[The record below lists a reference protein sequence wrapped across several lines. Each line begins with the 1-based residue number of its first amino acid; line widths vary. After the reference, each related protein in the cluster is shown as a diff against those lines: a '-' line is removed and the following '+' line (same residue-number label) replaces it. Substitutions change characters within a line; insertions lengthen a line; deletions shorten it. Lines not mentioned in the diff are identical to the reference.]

1 MSPPHVVVL
10 GLGTAGAA
18 AAAACAQRGL
28 RVTGID
34 ARALDATGA
43 SWVNGVPAWA
53 FDAVGLARPR
63 PPERLG
69 GGTPFH
75 LVAGWSGPRMRTT
88 GVLEVDMRALT
99 RRLLDLAADHGCEL
113 RGETR
118 VRQVCDH
125 EIHLVGAPEP
135 LRAGVVIDAT
145 GLSGVG
151 LLRQRPPSRDDL
163 CVAAQGV
170 YDLANRAGAD
180 AFLEH
185 HQVGEGEIVCFTG
198 VAGGYS
204 VVNMRVHGDTVSVLT
219 GSIPALGNPSGV
231 ELLQKVL
238 QENPWIG
245 PRRFGG
251 SRAIPL
257 ARPLDIVGWGRA
269 IAVGDAAN
277 MVWAPHGSGV
287 AQQLLAADLL
297 ARTLADGGDPW
308 TFNVDWQRTHGA
320 LLASADLLRRA
331 TTALDPTWLAPMIER
346 GVLSPELANDALLQR
361 PTRPPAAA
369 VARAARG
376 LLRLPAVARTLG
388 PALARGPLLEAHHRR
403 YPSRPSGLTS
413 WRARRA
419 WIVGHG

>member
-1 MSPPHVVVL
+1 MSGPHVVVL

-18 AAAACAQRGL
+18 VAAACAQRGL

-34 ARALDATGA
+34 AHSLDDTGA
-43 SWVNGVPAWA
+43 GWVNGVPAWA
-53 FDAVGLARPR
+53 FDAVGLARPQ

-75 LVAGWSGPRMRTT
+75 LVAGWNGPRMRTT

-99 RRLLDLAADHGCEL
+99 RRLLDLASAHRAEL
-113 RGETR
+113 RGDTR
-118 VRQVCDH
+118 VCGVDGH
-125 EIHLVGAPEP
+125 DVHLVGASEP
-135 LRAGVVIDAT
+135 LRAGVVVDAT

-151 LLRQRPPSRDDL
+151 LLRQRGPRREDL

-170 YDLANRAGAD
+170 FDLADRAGAD
-180 AFLEH
+180 AFLERH
-185 HQVGEGEIVCFTG
+185 HIGEGEIVCFTG
-198 VAGGYS
+198 IAGGYS
-204 VVNMRVHGDTVSVLT
+204 IINMRVHGDTVSVLT
-219 GSIPALGNPSGV
+219 GSIPALGHPSGV
-231 ELLQKVL
+231 QLLRMVL

-257 ARPLDIVGWGRA
+257 ARPLDVVGWGRA
-269 IAVGDAAN
+269 VAIGDAAN
-277 MVWAPHGSGV
+277 MVWAPHGSGI

-331 TTALDPTWLAPMIER
+331 TTALDPSWLPSMIER
-346 GVLSPELANDALLQR
+346 GVLSPALAEDALLQR
-361 PTRPPAAA
+361 PTRPPPAA

-376 LLRLPAVARTLG
+376 LLRLPAVARALG